1 MNPEHYLFV
10 DERLL
15 GNCAFCGGMPGT
27 RDHVPSKVL
36 LDDPLPPNLP
46 IVESCAKCN
55 QGFSLDEVYLACF
68 LECVIVGS
76 TDLTQIR
83 RVKIKRALEH
93 NPKLARQIEAA
104 STVGDDGILRW
115 GPEAGRIQNVVMKLA
130 RGHVAYELCR
140 VEIDEPTYIT
150 CIPLSVMS
158 VDDRAEFEN
167 AGAGELRG
175 WPEIGSRAYLRAAG
189 AEPFQDSSGPWIVVQ
204 SGQYRYSVD
213 EDGGVRVQIV
223 IAEYLACIVVWE

>member
-15 GNCAFCGGMPGT
+15 GSCAFCGGMPGT

-55 QGFSLDEVYLACF
+55 QGFSLDEEYLACF

-83 RVKIKRALEH
+83 RMKIRRALEH
-93 NPKLARQIEAA
+93 NPKLAKQIQAA
-104 STVGDDGILRW
+104 STIGDDGIRRW
-115 GPEAGRIQNVVMKLA
+115 TPEAGRIQNVVMKLA

-140 VEIDEPTYIT
+140 VEVDEPPDIT
-150 CIPLSVMS
+150 CIPLSAMS

-213 EDGGVRVQIV
+213 ENGGVRVQIV

>member
-15 GNCAFCGGMPGT
+15 GRCAFCGSMPGT

-46 IVESCAKCN
+46 IVESRAKCN
-55 QGFSLDEVYLACF
+55 QGFSLDEEYLACF

-93 NPKLARQIEAA
+93 NPKLAKQIQAA
-104 STVGDDGILRW
+104 ATIGDDGICRW
-115 GPEAGRIQNVVMKLA
+115 THEAGRIQNVVMKLA
-130 RGHVAYELCR
+130 RGHVAYELSR
-140 VEIDEPTYIT
+140 AEVDEPLDII
-150 CIPLSVMS
+150 CLPLSAMS
-158 VDDRAEFEN
+158 ADDRAEFE
-167 AGAGELRG
+167 
-175 WPEIGSRAYLRAAG
+175 
-189 AEPFQDSSGPWIVVQ
+189 
-204 SGQYRYSVD
+204 
-213 EDGGVRVQIV
+213 
-223 IAEYLACIVVWE
+223 